1 MPETPRPSPSP
12 DQGLARNLFL
22 EADPDL
28 DVLAHS
34 TADEPGRDAA
44 GRRRGR
50 GRVVLAAEHR
60 SPDSRHWQDADG
72 FARPNADV
80 GRLLGAAW
88 HWLRQTDA
96 AAGRLLRGLAARP
109 YRPLVTMVVVAG
121 LLVSFSW
128 LVLDVR
134 ETSTSRVA
142 ADAWPDRNAAMLRY
156 ADARIGLLSAELRQI
171 EQSAPASRTS
181 ASPASQGARR
191 PPTAPTQPTARPQHR
206 HR

>member
-1 MPETPRPSPSP
+1 MRPTPTSTRSLIRQRTSRRGTPR
-12 DQGLARNLFL
+12 AR
-22 EADPDL
+22 AVAVWWSSRQSIDRP
-28 DVLAHS
+28 
-34 TADEPGRDAA
+34 TAGAA
-44 GRRRGR
+44 
-50 GRVVLAAEHR
+50 
-60 SPDSRHWQDADG
+60 QDAER
-72 FARPNADV
+72 FSPPNGNV

-109 YRPLVTMVVVAG
+109 YRPLVTMVVVAS
-121 LLVSFSW
+121 LLVLSSW
-128 LVLDVR
+128 LVVDVR

-142 ADAWPDRNAAMLRY
+142 ADARPDRNAAMLRY

>member
-1 MPETPRPSPSP
+1 MPEAPRPSPSP
-12 DQGLARNLFL
+12 DGRVARNLFL

-28 DVLAHS
+28 DALAHS
-34 TADEPGRDAA
+34 TADEPARDAA
-44 GRRRGR
+44 RRRCGL
-50 GRVVLAAEHR
+50 VVLAAEHR
-60 SPDSRHWQDADG
+60 SPDSRRAQDADR
-72 FARPNADV
+72 FSPPNGNV

-96 AAGRLLRGLAARP
+96 AAGRLLHGLAARP
-109 YRPLVTMVVVAG
+109 YRPLVTMVVVAS
-121 LLVSFSW
+121 LLVLSSW
-128 LVLDVR
+128 LVVDVR

-142 ADAWPDRNAAMLRY
+142 ADARPDRNAAMLRY